1 MNIVG
6 VKHNLQNIELKE
18 IDEFETIV
26 DTLLGQILDEHD
38 KENSKDVTNS
48 NNNNN
53 QMEAS
58 AISYPPMQQNSQI
71 NNKNLPANFRFPG
84 RSMFFSHSNVT
95 INYNWEINCSQ

>member
-58 AISYPPMQQNSQI
+58 AISYPPNATKFS
-71 NNKNLPANFRFPG
+71 NKQSKSACKLQV
-84 RSMFFSHSNVT
+84 S
-95 INYNWEINCSQ
+95 W